1 MEGFSEQM
9 TFILRLDE
17 YKEARH
23 MKSQG
28 RDAQKDGTV
37 SIKTLRGKVTLNELE
52 RCVGSKLC

>member
-1 MEGFSEQM
+1 MEDFSEQM
-9 TFILRLDE
+9 TFILRFDE